1 MNWITDRVPTREEAA
16 VNGNVL
22 IPRRTIGWT
31 FANYKD
37 ISVGQPWLSPFAKES
52 PPPQPEPFV
61 VRCYSADDRPSVKGN
76 GFDGLEIGGYREE
89 AEEFISWV
97 NARLSQVTL
106 APPEPEPRKVV
117 QIAVCNAT
125 DKTYLC
131 LYAVCNDGTA
141 WAHFPA
147 LDGTPWH
154 QLPPIPQP

>member
-1 MNWITDRVPTREEAA
+1 MNWITHRVPRQDETDEEEQVILPCGARS
-16 VNGNVL
+16 V
-22 IPRRTIGWT
+22 T
-31 FANYKD
+31 FEHYET
-37 ISVGQPWLSPFAKES
+37 VTLGQPWCSPYAKES
-52 PPPQPEPFV
+52 PPPQSEPFV
-61 VRCYSADDRPSVKGN
+61 VRLYSEDDRPSIKGN
-76 GFDGLEIGGYREE
+76 GFDGLEIGEYREE

-106 APPEPEPRKVV
+106 APPEPGPRKVV

-125 DKTYLC
+125 GKTSLS

-141 WAHFPA
+141 WVHFPA